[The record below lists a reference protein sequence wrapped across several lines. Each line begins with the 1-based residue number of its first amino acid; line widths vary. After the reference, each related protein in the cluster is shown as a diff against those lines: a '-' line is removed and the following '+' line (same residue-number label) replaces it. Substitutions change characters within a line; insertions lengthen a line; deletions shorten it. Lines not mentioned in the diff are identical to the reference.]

1 MAAGPLRGRGCPPAA
16 LWARSQNESC
26 YILLSYTAPQL
37 KYVNAQ
43 YACTRRLRRGA
54 STLAGGGRARRGA
67 RAARAHTTLD
77 TYTGLRHARALGHRR
92 ARDVGGDARVG
103 CAPCTDSHTQY
114 RTVLV
119 TLGLIRVW
127 SDTRG
132 PHTVCVGYRLRHTGH
147 REVLPTATK
156 CSVVRPL
163 VQPLEALGHIAGRP
177 AIQLDAPLWLQVWS
191 GLVGCAVRH
200 PQRVV
205 LPVSQAREEQ
215 CAVRTRGRRL

>member
-67 RAARAHTTLD
+67 RAARAHTTR
-77 TYTGLRHARALGHRR
+77 TPASATHAPWGLGHRR

-119 TLGLIRVW
+119 TLGLIRVVRHAR
-127 SDTRG
+127 T
-132 PHTVCVGYRLRHTGH
+132 TQCVCRIS
-147 REVLPTATK
+147 TATHRTPRGTAYCHK
-156 CSVVRPL
+156 VLSSKTSRTTSRSP
-163 VQPLEALGHIAGRP
+163 
-177 AIQLDAPLWLQVWS
+177 WS
-191 GLVGCAVRH
+191 HRWTACHSA
-200 PQRVV
+200 
-205 LPVSQAREEQ
+205 
-215 CAVRTRGRRL
+215 